1 MSRTERRGTQAASR
15 NRSVTTYGHKFKH
28 EHATLTPKI
37 WRPINGFARGR
48 SVRIGNFGW
57 PTEPWRRNHDV
68 TKRADPS
75 VAGLEVSFKPVFEKF
90 ARLAA
95 PVRRFGASK
104 SARTAVLVLGLAAVT
119 AYTVPELQRAAR
131 GWLDACLW
139 SCLGYFAIDS
149 GVRAHAAIQTGRV
162 WAHIFSVSAFIDL
175 VGVVAVPIALLCG
188 VPAPTAWLLASFWVL
203 KLAQDSPGFAQL
215 QRVFVVEAKALASV
229 FALFLIV
236 LFLSSAAMY
245 VIERSAQPAAFSSM
259 PQALWWAVV
268 TLTTTGYGD
277 KVPIT
282 YLGRLLGGMVMIC
295 GIATFGLS
303 TGILATGFAAETRRR
318 NFIRTW
324 DLVSKVPFFQ
334 SLDPA
339 AITDITHMLRLLEV
353 PERTAIIRRGKIGD
367 CMYFIAAGEVQVDVR
382 PRPVRLGAG
391 AFFGELALLGDS
403 VRSANVTT
411 TMPSTLLILDLAD
424 FRTLTANHADLRRA
438 IDAEGQRRMEENQR
452 QHEQQ
457 RAEGAASA

>member
-1 MSRTERRGTQAASR
+1 LAVVFTPVVSKALQ
-15 NRSVTTYGHKFKH
+15 YG
-28 EHATLTPKI
+28 A
-37 WRPINGFARGR
+37 PI
-48 SVRIGNFGW
+48 
-57 PTEPWRRNHDV
+57 
-68 TKRADPS
+68 
-75 VAGLEVSFKPVFEKF
+75 
-90 ARLAA
+90 
-95 PVRRFGASK
+95 RRFGGSAM
-104 SARTAVLVLGLAAVT
+104 ARTSILIVGLAAVT
-119 AYTVPELQRAAR
+119 AYTVPDLQRAAG
-131 GWLDACLW
+131 GWLTACLW
-139 SCLGYFAIDS
+139 SCLAYFAIE
-149 GVRAHAAIQTGRV
+149 GAIRANAALQGGKIWT
-162 WAHIFSVSAFIDL
+162 HIFSFSGLIDL
-175 VGVVAVPIALLCG
+175 VAVGAVPIALLCG
-188 VPAPTAWLLASFWVL
+188 VPSATAWLLASLWVL
-203 KLAQDSPGFAQL
+203 KLAQDSPGFEQL

-245 VIERSAQPAAFSSM
+245 VIERHAQPTAFNSM

-282 YLGRLLGGMVMIC
+282 DLGRLLGGIVMIC

-339 AITDITHMLRLLEV
+339 AITEITHLLRLLEV

-367 CMYFIAAGEVQVDVR
+367 CMYFIAAGEVQVDVK
-382 PRPVRLGAG
+382 PTPVRLGSG

-424 FRTLTANHADLRRA
+424 FRTFTANHPDLKRA
-438 IDAEGQRRMEENQR
+438 IDAEAQRRMNENQ
-452 QHEQQ
+452 Q
-457 RAEGAASA
+457 RRERHRAGGGSSS

>member
-1 MSRTERRGTQAASR
+1 M
-15 NRSVTTYGHKFKH
+15 V
-28 EHATLTPKI
+28 
-37 WRPINGFARGR
+37 
-48 SVRIGNFGW
+48 V
-57 PTEPWRRNHDV
+57 
-68 TKRADPS
+68 
-75 VAGLEVSFKPVFEKF
+75 FKPVVRNFVHF
-90 ARLAA
+90 VGPL
-95 PVRRFGASK
+95 RRFGASS
-104 SARTAVLVLGLAAVT
+104 SARMSVLVLGLAALT
-119 AYTVPELQRAAR
+119 AYTVPDLQRAAG
-131 GWLDACLW
+131 GWLIACLW
-139 SCLGYFAIDS
+139 SCLGYFAVD
-149 GVRAHAAIQTGRV
+149 GVVRANAAIRGGKIWLHICSITG
-162 WAHIFSVSAFIDL
+162 FIDL
-175 VGVVAVPIALLCG
+175 IAVIAVPIALLCG
-188 VPAPTAWLLASFWVL
+188 VPQATAWLLASLWVL

-236 LFLSSAAMY
+236 LFLSSAAMFL
-245 VIERSAQPAAFSSM
+245 IERQAQPTAFNSL

-282 YLGRLLGGMVMIC
+282 DLGRLLGGLVMIC

-339 AITDITHMLRLLEV
+339 AITEITHLLRLLEV

-367 CMYFIAAGEVQVDVR
+367 CMYFIAGGEVQVDVK
-382 PRPVRLGAG
+382 PAPVRLGPG

-424 FRTLTANHADLRRA
+424 FRTFTANHPDLKRA
-438 IDAEGQRRMEENQR
+438 IDAEAQRRMSENQEMRER
-452 QHEQQ
+452 Q
-457 RAEGAASA
+457 RFGGAGPG

>member
-1 MSRTERRGTQAASR
+1 VP
-15 NRSVTTYGHKFKH
+15 RSLIHF
-28 EHATLTPKI
+28 AT
-37 WRPINGFARGR
+37 PI
-48 SVRIGNFGW
+48 
-57 PTEPWRRNHDV
+57 
-68 TKRADPS
+68 
-75 VAGLEVSFKPVFEKF
+75 
-90 ARLAA
+90 
-95 PVRRFGASK
+95 RRFGASAL
-104 SARTAVLVLGLAAVT
+104 ARISVLVVGLAALT
-119 AYTVPELQRAAR
+119 AYTEPTLQRTAG
-131 GWLDACLW
+131 GWLMACLW
-139 SCLGYFAIDS
+139 SCLGYYAID
-149 GVRAHAAIQTGRV
+149 GAMRAHAATRV
-162 WAHIFSVSAFIDL
+162 GKLRSHIFSFSGLIDL
-175 VGVVAVPIALLCG
+175 IAVMAVPIALLCG
-188 VPAPTAWLLASFWVL
+188 APAPTAWLLASLWVL

-229 FALFLIV
+229 LALFLIV
-236 LFLSSAAMY
+236 LVLSSAAMF
-245 VIERSAQPAAFSSM
+245 VIERNAQPNAFSSL

-282 YLGRLLGGMVMIC
+282 DLGRLIGGIVMIC

-318 NFIRTW
+318 NFIQTW

-339 AITDITHMLRLLEV
+339 AITEITHLLRLLEV

-367 CMYFIAAGEVQVDVR
+367 CMYFIAAGEVQVDVK
-382 PRPVRLGAG
+382 PTPVRLGPG

-424 FRTLTANHADLRRA
+424 FRTFTANHPDLKRA
-438 IDAEGQRRMEENQR
+438 IDAEAQRRMNENQ
-452 QHEQQ
+452 QQ
-457 RAEGAASA
+457 RERQRAGGGSSA

>member
-1 MSRTERRGTQAASR
+1 
-15 NRSVTTYGHKFKH
+15 
-28 EHATLTPKI
+28 LT
-37 WRPINGFARGR
+37 
-48 SVRIGNFGW
+48 V
-57 PTEPWRRNHDV
+57 V
-68 TKRADPS
+68 
-75 VAGLEVSFKPVFEKF
+75 FKPVVRNFVHF
-90 ARLAA
+90 AA
-95 PVRRFGASK
+95 PLQRFGASS
-104 SARTAVLVLGLAAVT
+104 SARMSVLVLGLAALT
-119 AYTVPELQRAAR
+119 AYTVPDLQRAA
-131 GWLDACLW
+131 GWLIACLW
-139 SCLGYFAIDS
+139 SCLGYFAID
-149 GVRAHAAIQTGRV
+149 GVVRANVAIRGGKIWPHICSITG
-162 WAHIFSVSAFIDL
+162 FIDL
-175 VGVVAVPIALLCG
+175 IAVIAVPIALLCG
-188 VPAPTAWLLASFWVL
+188 VPPATAWLLASLWVL

-236 LFLSSAAMY
+236 LFLSSAAMFL
-245 VIERSAQPAAFSSM
+245 IERHAQPTAFNSL

-282 YLGRLLGGMVMIC
+282 DLGRLLGGFVMIC

-339 AITDITHMLRLLEV
+339 AITEITHLLRLLEV

-367 CMYFIAAGEVQVDVR
+367 CMYFIAGGEVQVDVK
-382 PRPVRLGAG
+382 PAPVRLGPG

-424 FRTLTANHADLRRA
+424 FRTFTANHPDLKRA
-438 IDAEGQRRMEENQR
+438 IDAEAQRRMDENQETRER
-452 QHEQQ
+452 Q
-457 RAEGAASA
+457 RFGGAAPG

>member
-1 MSRTERRGTQAASR
+1 M
-15 NRSVTTYGHKFKH
+15 V
-28 EHATLTPKI
+28 
-37 WRPINGFARGR
+37 
-48 SVRIGNFGW
+48 V
-57 PTEPWRRNHDV
+57 
-68 TKRADPS
+68 
-75 VAGLEVSFKPVFEKF
+75 FKPVVRNFVHF
-90 ARLAA
+90 VGPL
-95 PVRRFGASK
+95 RRFGASS
-104 SARTAVLVLGLAAVT
+104 SARMSVLVLGLAALT
-119 AYTVPELQRAAR
+119 AYTVPDLQRAAG
-131 GWLDACLW
+131 GWLIACLW
-139 SCLGYFAIDS
+139 SCLGYFAVD
-149 GVRAHAAIQTGRV
+149 GVVRANAAIRSGKIWLHICSITG
-162 WAHIFSVSAFIDL
+162 FIDL
-175 VGVVAVPIALLCG
+175 IAVIAVPIALLCG
-188 VPAPTAWLLASFWVL
+188 VPQATAWLLASLWVL

-236 LFLSSAAMY
+236 LFLSSAAMFL
-245 VIERSAQPAAFSSM
+245 IERQAQPTAFNSL

-282 YLGRLLGGMVMIC
+282 DLGRLLGGLVMIC

-339 AITDITHMLRLLEV
+339 AITEITHLLRLLEL

-367 CMYFIAAGEVQVDVR
+367 CMYFIAGGEVQVDVK
-382 PRPVRLGAG
+382 PAPVRLGPG

-424 FRTLTANHADLRRA
+424 FRTFTANHPDLKRA
-438 IDAEGQRRMEENQR
+438 IDAEAQRRMSENQEMRER
-452 QHEQQ
+452 Q
-457 RAEGAASA
+457 RFGGAGPG

>member
-1 MSRTERRGTQAASR
+1 
-15 NRSVTTYGHKFKH
+15 V
-28 EHATLTPKI
+28 
-37 WRPINGFARGR
+37 
-48 SVRIGNFGW
+48 
-57 PTEPWRRNHDV
+57 
-68 TKRADPS
+68 
-75 VAGLEVSFKPVFEKF
+75 LEVSVKPDFAKF
-90 ARLAA
+90 ARLTA
-95 PVRRFGASK
+95 PIRRFGASDT
-104 SARTAVLVLGLAAVT
+104 ARTAVLALGLVAVT
-119 AYTVPELQRAAR
+119 AYTVPELQRTAG

-149 GVRAHAAIQTGRV
+149 GARAYAAIKAGNG
-162 WAHIFSVSAFIDL
+162 WAHIISVSALIDL
-175 VGVVAVPIALLCG
+175 LGVVAVPMALLLG
-188 VPAPTAWLLASFWVL
+188 VQAPTAWLLASFWVL

-229 FALFLIV
+229 FALFLMV

-245 VIERSAQPAAFSSM
+245 LIERTAQPNAFSSM

-282 YLGRLLGGMVMIC
+282 YLGRLIGGVVMIC

-339 AITDITHMLRLLEV
+339 AIADITHMLRLLEV
-353 PERTAIIRRGKIGD
+353 PERTAIIRRGKVGD
-367 CMYFIAAGEVQVDVR
+367 CMYFIASGEVQVEVK
-382 PRPVRLGAG
+382 PSPVRLGAG

-411 TMPSTLLILDLAD
+411 TMPSSLLILDLAD
-424 FRTLTANHADLRRA
+424 FRTLTANHADLRRV
-438 IDAEGQRRMEENQR
+438 IDEEGQRRMKENLQRHER
-452 QHEQQ
+452 QH
-457 RAEGAASA
+457 ADGTFSA

>member
-1 MSRTERRGTQAASR
+1 
-15 NRSVTTYGHKFKH
+15 V
-28 EHATLTPKI
+28 
-37 WRPINGFARGR
+37 
-48 SVRIGNFGW
+48 
-57 PTEPWRRNHDV
+57 
-68 TKRADPS
+68 
-75 VAGLEVSFKPVFEKF
+75 LEVSVKPDFAKF
-90 ARLAA
+90 ARLTA
-95 PVRRFGASK
+95 PIRRFGASNT
-104 SARTAVLVLGLAAVT
+104 ARTAVLALGLVAVT
-119 AYTVPELQRAAR
+119 AYTVPELQRTAG

-149 GVRAHAAIQTGRV
+149 GARAHAAIKAGNG
-162 WAHIFSVSAFIDL
+162 WAHIFSISALIDL
-175 VGVVAVPIALLCG
+175 LGVAAVPIALLLG
-188 VPAPTAWLLASFWVL
+188 VQAPTAWLLASFWVL

-215 QRVFVVEAKALASV
+215 ARVFVVEAKALASV
-229 FALFLIV
+229 FALFLMV

-245 VIERSAQPAAFSSM
+245 LIERTAQPNAFSSM

-282 YLGRLLGGMVMIC
+282 YLGRLIGGVVMIF

-339 AITDITHMLRLLEV
+339 AIADITHMLRLLEV
-353 PERTAIIRRGKIGD
+353 PERTAIIRRGKVGD
-367 CMYFIAAGEVQVDVR
+367 CMYFIASGEVQVDVK
-382 PRPVRLGAG
+382 PSPVRLGAG

-403 VRSANVTT
+403 VRSANVVT
-411 TMPSTLLILDLAD
+411 TMPSSLLILDLAD
-424 FRTLTANHADLRRA
+424 FRTLTANHADLRRV
-438 IDAEGQRRMEENQR
+438 IDEEGQRRMKENLQRHER
-452 QHEQQ
+452 QH
-457 RAEGAASA
+457 ADGTFSA

>member
-1 MSRTERRGTQAASR
+1 
-15 NRSVTTYGHKFKH
+15 V
-28 EHATLTPKI
+28 
-37 WRPINGFARGR
+37 
-48 SVRIGNFGW
+48 
-57 PTEPWRRNHDV
+57 
-68 TKRADPS
+68 
-75 VAGLEVSFKPVFEKF
+75 LEVSAKPDFAKF
-90 ARLAA
+90 ARLTA
-95 PVRRFGASK
+95 PIRRFGASDT
-104 SARTAVLVLGLAAVT
+104 ARTAVLALGLVAVT
-119 AYTVPELQRAAR
+119 AYTVPELQRTAG

-149 GVRAHAAIQTGRV
+149 GARAHAAIKAGNG
-162 WAHIFSVSAFIDL
+162 WAHIFSVSALIDL
-175 VGVVAVPIALLCG
+175 LGVVAVPMALLLG
-188 VPAPTAWLLASFWVL
+188 VQAPTAWLLASFWVL

-229 FALFLIV
+229 LALFLMV

-245 VIERSAQPAAFSSM
+245 LIERTAQPNAFSSM

-282 YLGRLLGGMVMIC
+282 YLGRLIGGVVMIC

-339 AITDITHMLRLLEV
+339 AIADITHMLRLLEV
-353 PERTAIIRRGKIGD
+353 PERTAIIRRGKVGD
-367 CMYFIAAGEVQVDVR
+367 CMYFIASGEVQVDVK
-382 PRPVRLGAG
+382 PSPVRLGAG

-411 TMPSTLLILDLAD
+411 TMPSSLLILDLAD
-424 FRTLTANHADLRRA
+424 FRTLTANHADLRRV
-438 IDAEGQRRMEENQR
+438 IDEEGQRRMKENLQRHER
-452 QHEQQ
+452 QH
-457 RAEGAASA
+457 ADGTFSA

>member
-1 MSRTERRGTQAASR
+1 LA
-15 NRSVTTYGHKFKH
+15 V
-28 EHATLTPKI
+28 
-37 WRPINGFARGR
+37 
-48 SVRIGNFGW
+48 V
-57 PTEPWRRNHDV
+57 
-68 TKRADPS
+68 
-75 VAGLEVSFKPVFEKF
+75 FKPVLRNLVHF
-90 ARLAA
+90 AA
-95 PVRRFGASK
+95 PLRRFGASH
-104 SARTAVLVLGLAAVT
+104 SARMSVLILGLTALT
-119 AYTVPELQRAAR
+119 AYTVPELQRAAG
-131 GWLDACLW
+131 GWLSACLW
-139 SCLGYFAIDS
+139 SCLGYFAID
-149 GVRAHAAIQTGRV
+149 GVVRANAATHGEKM
-162 WAHIFSVSAFIDL
+162 WTHIFSFSGFVDL
-175 VGVVAVPIALLCG
+175 IAVIGVPIAMLSG
-188 VPAPTAWLLASFWVL
+188 VPAPTAWLLASLWVL

-236 LFLSSAAMY
+236 MFLSSAAMF
-245 VIERSAQPAAFSSM
+245 VIERHAQPTAFNSM

-282 YLGRLLGGMVMIC
+282 DLGRLLGGIVMIC

-339 AITDITHMLRLLEV
+339 AITEITHLLRLLEV

-367 CMYFIAAGEVQVDVR
+367 CMYFIAGGEVQVDVK
-382 PRPVRLGAG
+382 PSPVRLGPG

-424 FRTLTANHADLRRA
+424 FRTFTANHPDLKRA
-438 IDAEGQRRMEENQR
+438 IDAEAQRRMSENQETHER
-452 QHEQQ
+452 Q
-457 RAEGAASA
+457 RFGGGSSG

>member
-1 MSRTERRGTQAASR
+1 
-15 NRSVTTYGHKFKH
+15 V
-28 EHATLTPKI
+28 
-37 WRPINGFARGR
+37 
-48 SVRIGNFGW
+48 V
-57 PTEPWRRNHDV
+57 
-68 TKRADPS
+68 
-75 VAGLEVSFKPVFEKF
+75 FKPALRNFVHF
-90 ARLAA
+90 AA
-95 PVRRFGASK
+95 PLRRFGASS
-104 SARTAVLVLGLAAVT
+104 SARLSVLVLGLTALT
-119 AYTVPELQRAAR
+119 AYTVPELQRAAG
-131 GWLDACLW
+131 GWLSACLW
-139 SCLGYFAIDS
+139 SCLGYFAID
-149 GVRAHAAIQTGRV
+149 GMVRANTASQGGKI
-162 WAHIFSVSAFIDL
+162 WSHICSFSGFVDL
-175 VGVVAVPIALLCG
+175 IAVIAVPIALLCG
-188 VPAPTAWLLASFWVL
+188 VPSTTAWLLASLWVL

-236 LFLSSAAMY
+236 LFLSSAAMFL
-245 VIERSAQPAAFSSM
+245 IERHAQPTAFNSM

-282 YLGRLLGGMVMIC
+282 DLGRLLGGIVMIC

-339 AITDITHMLRLLEV
+339 AITEITHLLRLLEV

-367 CMYFIAAGEVQVDVR
+367 CMYFIAAGEVQVDVK
-382 PRPVRLGAG
+382 PSPVRLGPG

-411 TMPSTLLILDLAD
+411 TTPSTLLILDLAD
-424 FRTLTANHADLRRA
+424 FRTFTANHPDLKRA
-438 IDAEGQRRMEENQR
+438 IDAEAQRRMNENQETRER
-452 QHEQQ
+452 Q
-457 RAEGAASA
+457 RFGGGSPG

>member
-1 MSRTERRGTQAASR
+1 M
-15 NRSVTTYGHKFKH
+15 
-28 EHATLTPKI
+28 
-37 WRPINGFARGR
+37 
-48 SVRIGNFGW
+48 
-57 PTEPWRRNHDV
+57 
-68 TKRADPS
+68 
-75 VAGLEVSFKPVFEKF
+75 LEVSVKPDFAKF
-90 ARLAA
+90 ARLTA
-95 PVRRFGASK
+95 PVRRFGASNT
-104 SARTAVLVLGLAAVT
+104 ARTAVLALGLVAVT
-119 AYTVPELQRAAR
+119 AYTVPELQRTAG

-149 GVRAHAAIQTGRV
+149 GARAHAAIKAGNG
-162 WAHIFSVSAFIDL
+162 WAHIFSISALIDL
-175 VGVVAVPIALLCG
+175 LGVAAVPIALLLG
-188 VPAPTAWLLASFWVL
+188 VQAPTAWLLASFWVL

-215 QRVFVVEAKALASV
+215 ARVFVVEAKALASV
-229 FALFLIV
+229 FALFLMV

-245 VIERSAQPAAFSSM
+245 LIERTAQPNAFSSM

-282 YLGRLLGGMVMIC
+282 YLGRLIGGVVMIF

-339 AITDITHMLRLLEV
+339 AIADITHMLRLLEV
-353 PERTAIIRRGKIGD
+353 PERTAIIRRGKVGD
-367 CMYFIAAGEVQVDVR
+367 CMYFIASGEVQVDVK
-382 PRPVRLGAG
+382 PSPVRLGAG

-403 VRSANVTT
+403 VRSANVVT
-411 TMPSTLLILDLAD
+411 TMPSSLLILDLAD
-424 FRTLTANHADLRRA
+424 FRTLTANHADLRRV
-438 IDAEGQRRMEENQR
+438 IDEEGQRRMKENLQRHER
-452 QHEQQ
+452 QH
-457 RAEGAASA
+457 ADGTLSA